1 VKHPST
7 KHFEVSAW
15 SAWAPGLATRDEWL
29 QWAREPVPPPRAGAP
44 ELKFVPAMVR
54 RRFSRLSKIALQVAF
69 DATPPELLTD
79 VCSVF
84 ATRHGEANACVSL
97 LSDIARGTPLSPTA
111 FSHSVH
117 NTQSGLFSISAGNG
131 CTSSAIGAGRHTF
144 AAGLIEAL
152 AVGRR
157 NPGHP
162 VLLVIADEPFPEV
175 FQAFEDEH
183 PCAFGLALL
192 LEPSSVA
199 RPRFTL
205 EFPGSIPGPG
215 ASARELPQ
223 ALRFLAWMLQG
234 QGALELGLGG
244 RSLRLSRTT
253 PPAPGT

>member
-1 VKHPST
+1 MKRPPE
-7 KHFEVSAW
+7 KHFEVRAW

-131 CTSSAIGAGRHTF
+131 RTSSAIGAGRQTF

-157 NPGHP
+157 NPEHP
-162 VLLVIADEPFPEV
+162 TLLVVADEPFPEV
-175 FQAFEDEH
+175 FQDFEDEL

-192 LEPSSVA
+192 LEPGSGA
-199 RPRFTL
+199 RSRFAL
-205 EFPGSIPGPG
+205 EFPGSAPGRA
-215 ASARELPQ
+215 ASVRELPQ
-223 ALRFLAWMLQG
+223 ALRFLAWMLEG
-234 QGALELGLGG
+234 QGDLELGLGG
-244 RSLRLSRTT
+244 RSLRLSRAA
-253 PPAPGT
+253 PPP